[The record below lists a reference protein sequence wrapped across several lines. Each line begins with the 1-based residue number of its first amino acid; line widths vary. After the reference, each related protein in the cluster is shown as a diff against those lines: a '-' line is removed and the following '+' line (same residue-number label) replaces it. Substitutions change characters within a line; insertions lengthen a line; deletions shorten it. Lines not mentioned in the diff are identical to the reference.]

1 MEPQELRDALSASVL
16 VSRINDGL
24 RVTTHCLYPSNN
36 SVSVAVR
43 GGAGQI
49 VLSDDG
55 GAALEL
61 SAIGFHDAMTD
72 RQISGFVKPQGLK
85 VKDGVIYSPMVAMTA
100 APAALLLVANASKE
114 VADWG
119 SQHLKFRVRRNF
131 KEDLSELLDRYF
143 HDNLKHDS
151 LIVGASNKPH
161 KFGHVIYLPGERK
174 LIIDPVVNDGSSINA
189 RVVANMDVRMAQDPK
204 VLQLIVYDDTAEWQ
218 SSDLKLLELGA
229 KTVGFSRAETAIRRL
244 AA

>member
-1 MEPQELRDALSASVL
+1 MDAQQLSDALGRSVS
-16 VSRINDGL
+16 VSEMGDGL
-24 RVTTHCLYPSNN
+24 RITTHCLYPSNS

-43 GGAGQI
+43 GRGDEY

-61 SAIGFHDAMTD
+61 SAAGFSDRLTD
-72 RQISGFVKPQGLK
+72 RQVAGLVKPQGLK
-85 VKDGVIYSPMVAMTA
+85 VDRGVIFSPVVSLRAV
-100 APAALLLVANASKE
+100 PAALLLVANASKE

-119 SQHLKFRVRRNF
+119 SQHLKFRVNRNF
-131 KEDLSELLDRYF
+131 KADLAALLDRHF
-143 HDNLKHDS
+143 HNNLKHDTHV
-151 LIVGASNKPH
+151 VGASNKPH
-161 KFGHVIYLPGERK
+161 KFGHVVYLSGDRK

-189 RVVANMDVRMAQDPK
+189 RVVANMDVRLANDPS
-204 VLQLIVYDDTAEWQ
+204 VLQLIVYDDAADWQ

-229 KTVGFSRAETAIRRL
+229 RTVGFSRAESAIQRL